1 MSDESILRFA
11 ETYLKSLGF
20 ENMRATYFET
30 ADGICTINYAAVQDD
45 VILYTDLIK
54 VGVALDDGSIVFYD
68 ARGYISNHH
77 ARALPAPQL
86 TAEQAQQSVNQSLR
100 ILSSR
105 LALIPTSGQNEVLTW
120 EFQAQTTDNDD
131 EQPRRLLVYVNA
143 VNGAEEQILILVETP
158 EGTLTT

>member
-1 MSDESILRFA
+1 M
-11 ETYLKSLGF
+11 
-20 ENMRATYFET
+20 
-30 ADGICTINYAAVQDD
+30 
-45 VILYTDLIK
+45 
-54 VGVALDDGSIVFYD
+54 
-68 ARGYISNHH
+68 
-77 ARALPAPQL
+77 